1 MPFNISRG
9 QLTRELG
16 CQEFG
21 NFSAKS
27 LTTALTAAKVELK
40 FDERV
45 QFYEINP
52 GNGGSYTAGLLESYM
67 LQELNTHPIPHVTVA
82 HHGDAIENAGRT
94 SNYELKGMLKNKE
107 RGILRGKIVVAYIL
121 NSQLKPMI
129 EKKPK
134 QSRLQ
139 DFFMKEK
146 GTKRA
151 KFDI

>member
-1 MPFNISRG
+1 
-9 QLTRELG
+9 
-16 CQEFG
+16 
-21 NFSAKS
+21 
-27 LTTALTAAKVELK
+27 LK

-67 LQELNTHPIPHVTVA
+67 LQELNTHPIPDVTVA

-129 EKKPK
+129 EKKLKVPK
-134 QSRLQ
+134 QSRLK
-139 DFFMKEK
+139 DFFVEEK
-146 GTKRA
+146 GTKRT